1 MGSLQKNEF
10 FFLNSWLQPK
20 HLLTQNNLEK
30 NNKSKISINK

>member
-1 MGSLQKNEF
+1 MGGLQKTEF
-10 FFLNSWLQPK
+10 FFFNSWLQPK